1 MKFSNPFNRTKKSKE
16 NIYVQGNTSSD
27 DESFNSDVSD
37 SDYPWWND
45 QIPDSYN
52 VPRYSESDR
61 TSFSSDT
68 SLDYPG
74 DSEYIRDMD
83 LNKNKINALDMDF
96 ESFKKYNKGLK
107 AQKMQ
112 EKNKITKEKIEKRYP
127 MSFGKVKDCSK
138 MDISV
143 IKNPKELHSRY
154 HACGCTKQFLP
165 SKKCKEIKN
174 KFKDTLRVRNSERDD
189 YIRDRLTEVSYPDD
203 LSELDSDEITLG
215 GKRKRR
221 RKSTLKKRRS
231 KKTQKRHQSKRKA
244 TKSKKNQKK
253 RH

>member
-45 QIPDSYN
+45 PIPNSYN
-52 VPRYSESDR
+52 VPRNSD
-61 TSFSSDT
+61 

-74 DSEYIRDMD
+74 DSEYVRDMD
-83 LNKNKINALDMDF
+83 QYLNQNNINALDLDY
-96 ESFKKYNKGLK
+96 ESFKEHNRKLK

-112 EKNKITKEKIEKRYP
+112 KKNKITKEKIEKRYP

-174 KFKDTLRVRNSERDD
+174 KFKDTLRVRDSVSDD